1 MTRKV
6 SNSQAQHKSLVDSQ
20 LGWSSYLC
28 IDVSTNPWLWQDFGP
43 QAGEWLGS
51 LESPCGSSFF
61 FNKFF
66 FFDSQIIGKV
76 LGLHVWKTI
85 LNTHFQFLNNII
97 RIFIYFFTHT
107 YFKKLQPT
115 LLKLFY
121 QTELTALASSRPN
134 EIHNLFNW
142 FKRGLSLF
150 LSPQAS

>member
-66 FFDSQIIGKV
+66 FF
-76 LGLHVWKTI
+76 W
-85 LNTHFQFLNNII
+85 
-97 RIFIYFFTHT
+97 
-107 YFKKLQPT
+107 QPNHW
-115 LLKLFY
+115 
-121 QTELTALASSRPN
+121 ESSRPPCL
-134 EIHNLFNW
+134 EDNLKHSFSV
-142 FKRGLSLF
+142 FKQHYTHFHTLFHPHIFQKTTNNITQTLLPNGTHSLSF
-150 LSPQAS
+150 LSSKWNP